1 MLAKLIVTVFGVLL
15 IVLVNWY
22 FFFSRRKS
30 ASVDFKRGRKMK
42 KVHFF
47 LIILLIVILF
57 NPIPSFSQDV
67 PKGKVALF
75 ELIEEALGQNPQ
87 IKAARNEWEASLKI
101 VPQVKSLPDP
111 MLSYAYF
118 GQSIE
123 TRLGPQRNKFSLSQ
137 KFPFFGK
144 LSLKGGIAKSAASL
158 FEEQHNVVKAD
169 IVLSVKKAY
178 FSLFWFDSALKIT
191 NEEKEVLQRLAKI
204 TQRKYETGKG
214 NQQDVLKAHLE
225 ISRVTDKILLLKQGR
240 KGITAGLNSLLNR
253 PPESSFGETRGFNV
267 PEIRFNLE
275 ELYSWAKEFRPELK
289 RARFLIEKNE
299 KSLKLAKKNYY
310 PDFKIMF
317 DYIDVGAGTTTN
329 ANDGRN
335 SWMASIGIT
344 IPIWRGKLRASEAE
358 AAIRIEASQEGYK
371 SIETKTLSRVN
382 ELFFEVKTASEEVN
396 LYKYSLIPQA
406 EQSLKASEVGYL
418 AGKVDFL
425 NLLDS
430 ERMLLQIKIG
440 YFKSIADL
448 GKSLAQ
454 LERVVG
460 KDLVGV

>member
-1 MLAKLIVTVFGVLL
+1 
-15 IVLVNWY
+15 
-22 FFFSRRKS
+22 
-30 ASVDFKRGRKMK
+30 MK

-47 LIILLIVILF
+47 LIILLILTLF

-67 PKGKVALF
+67 PKGKAALS
-75 ELIEEALGQNPQ
+75 ELIEEALSQNPL
-87 IKAARNEWEASLKI
+87 IKAARNQWEASIKVI
-101 VPQVKSLPDP
+101 PQARSLPDP
-111 MLSYAYF
+111 MFSYAYF
-118 GQSIE
+118 GQSVE

-144 LSLKGGIAKSAASL
+144 LSLKGKIAKSAASL
-158 FEEQHNVVKAD
+158 FEEQYNVVKAD

-178 FSLFWFDSALKIT
+178 FSLFWFDNALRIT
-191 NEEKEVLQRLAKI
+191 NEEKEVLRRLAKI
-204 TQRKYETGKG
+204 AQRKYETGKG

-253 PPESSFGETRGFNV
+253 PPDSSHGEIEGFKA
-267 PEIRFNLE
+267 PELKVELE
-275 ELYSWAKEFRPELK
+275 DLYGWAKEFRPELRK
-289 RARFLIEKNE
+289 ARYLIEKNE
-299 KSLKLAKKNYY
+299 KSLKLAKKNYF

-317 DYIDVGAGTTTN
+317 DYIDVGAGATTN
-329 ANDGRN
+329 PNDGRN
-335 SWMASIGIT
+335 SWMASIGIN

-358 AAIRIEASQEGYK
+358 AAIKIEASQEGYK
-371 SIETKTLSRVN
+371 NIENKTLSRVN

-430 ERMLLQIKIG
+430 ERMLLQIKTG
-440 YFKSIADL
+440 YFKAVADL

-460 KDLVGV
+460 KNLVGA

>member
-1 MLAKLIVTVFGVLL
+1 M
-15 IVLVNWY
+15 
-22 FFFSRRKS
+22 
-30 ASVDFKRGRKMK
+30 
-42 KVHFF
+42 
-47 LIILLIVILF
+47 
-57 NPIPSFSQDV
+57 
-67 PKGKVALF
+67 PKGKTALSK
-75 ELIEEALGQNPQ
+75 LIEEALSQNPQ
-87 IKAARNEWEASLKI
+87 IKAARNEWEASIKVI
-101 VPQVKSLPDP
+101 PQAKSLPDP

-144 LSLKGGIAKSAASL
+144 LSLKGEIAKSATSL
-158 FEEQHNVVKAD
+158 FEEQYNVVKAD

-178 FSLFWFDSALKIT
+178 FSLFWFDNALKIT
-191 NEEKEVLQRLAKI
+191 NEEKEVLRRLAKI
-204 TQRKYETGKG
+204 AQIKYETGKG

-240 KGITAGLNSLLNR
+240 KGIITGLNSLLNR
-253 PPESSFGETRGFNV
+253 PPDSFPGEIEEIKT
-267 PEIRFNLE
+267 PELKV
-275 ELYSWAKEFRPELK
+275 ELKDLYAWAREFRPELRK
-289 RARFLIEKNE
+289 ARYLIEKNE
-299 KSLKLAKKNYY
+299 KSLKLAKKNYF

-317 DYIDVGAGTTTN
+317 DYIDIGAGTTTN
-329 ANDGRN
+329 EKDGRN
-335 SWMASIGIT
+335 SWMASIGIN

-358 AAIRIEASQEGYK
+358 ATIKIEASQEGYK
-371 SIETKTLSRVN
+371 NIENKTLSRVN
-382 ELFFEVKTASEEVN
+382 ELFFEVKTASEQVN

-430 ERMLLQIKIG
+430 ERMLLRIKTG
-440 YFKSIADL
+440 YFKSVADL

-460 KDLVGV
+460 KNLVGV

>member
-1 MLAKLIVTVFGVLL
+1 VLAKLIVTVFGVLL

-22 FFFSRRKS
+22 FFFSRRKPAS
-30 ASVDFKRGRKMK
+30 ADFKGGGKMK

-47 LIILLIVILF
+47 LIILLILILF
-57 NPIPSFSQDV
+57 NPIPSFSQKV
-67 PKGKVALF
+67 TKGKAALS
-75 ELIEEALGQNPQ
+75 ELIEEALSQNPQ
-87 IKAARNEWEASLKI
+87 IKAARNEWEASIKV

-111 MLSYAYF
+111 MLSYSYF
-118 GQSIE
+118 GQSVE

-144 LSLKGGIAKSAASL
+144 LSLKGEIAKSASSL
-158 FEEQHNVVKAD
+158 FEEQYNVVKAN
-169 IVLSVKKAY
+169 IALKVKKAY
-178 FSLFWFDSALKIT
+178 FSLFWFEKALKIT

-204 TQRKYETGKG
+204 AEKKYETGKG

-225 ISRVTDKILLLKQGR
+225 ISRVTDKTLLLEQGR
-240 KGITAGLNSLLNR
+240 RGIAAELNSLLNR
-253 PPESSFGETRGFNV
+253 SPDVSLGEAEEFKV
-267 PEIRFNLE
+267 PEIRFSLE
-275 ELYSWAKEFRPELK
+275 ELYAWAKQFRPELRK
-289 RARFLIEKNE
+289 ARYLIEKNE
-299 KSLKLAKKNYY
+299 KSLKLAKKNYF

-317 DYIDVGAGTTTN
+317 DYIDIGAGTTTN

-335 SWMASIGIT
+335 SWMASIGIS
-344 IPIWRGKLRASEAE
+344 IPIWRGRLRASEAE
-358 AAIRIEASQEGYK
+358 AAIKIEASQEGYK
-371 SIETKTLSRVN
+371 NIENKTLSRVN

-396 LYKYSLIPQA
+396 LYKYSLIPLA

-418 AGKVDFL
+418 AGKIDFL

-460 KDLVGV
+460 KNLVGA

>member
-1 MLAKLIVTVFGVLL
+1 MRKI
-15 IVLVNWY
+15 I
-22 FFFSRRKS
+22 FS
-30 ASVDFKRGRKMK
+30 
-42 KVHFF
+42 F
-47 LIILLIVILF
+47 LILITVAFLGTLQ
-57 NPIPSFSQDV
+57 SFSQDM
-67 PKGKVALF
+67 PSEKAALS
-75 ELIEEALGQNPQ
+75 ELIEEALNQNPQ
-87 IKAARNEWEASLKI
+87 IKAARNEWEASIKVI
-101 VPQVKSLPDP
+101 PQAKSLPDP

-144 LSLKGGIAKSAASL
+144 LSLKGKIAKSAASL
-158 FEEQHNVVKAD
+158 FEEQYNVVKAD

-178 FSLFWFDSALKIT
+178 FSLFWFDNALRIT

-204 TQRKYETGKG
+204 AQRKYETGKG

-225 ISRVTDKILLLKQGR
+225 ISRITDKILVLKQGR
-240 KGITAGLNSLLNR
+240 KGIIAGLNSLLNR
-253 PPESSFGETRGFNV
+253 SPDAFLDEIEEFKAPELK
-267 PEIRFNLE
+267 LE
-275 ELYSWAKEFRPELK
+275 LKDLYAWAREFRPELRK
-289 RARFLIEKNE
+289 ARYLIEKNE
-299 KSLKLAKKNYY
+299 KSLKLTKKNYF

-317 DYIDVGAGTTTN
+317 DYIDIGAGSTTN
-329 ANDGRN
+329 PKDGRN
-335 SWMASIGIT
+335 SWMASIGIN

-358 AAIRIEASQEGYK
+358 AAIKIKASQEGYK
-371 SIETKTLSRVN
+371 NIENKTLSRVN

-430 ERMLLQIKIG
+430 ERMLLQIKTG
-440 YFKSIADL
+440 YFKAVADL

-460 KDLVGV
+460 KDLTGGTGA

>member
-1 MLAKLIVTVFGVLL
+1 MREKMRKI
-15 IVLVNWY
+15 I
-22 FFFSRRKS
+22 FS
-30 ASVDFKRGRKMK
+30 
-42 KVHFF
+42 F
-47 LIILLIVILF
+47 LILITVAFLGTLQ
-57 NPIPSFSQDV
+57 SFSQDV
-67 PKGKVALF
+67 PSEKAALSG
-75 ELIEEALGQNPQ
+75 LIEEALSQNPQ
-87 IKAARNEWEASLKI
+87 IKAARNEWEAALKV
-101 VPQVKSLPDP
+101 VPQAKSLPDP
-111 MLSYAYF
+111 MLSYSFF

-144 LSLKGGIAKSAASL
+144 LSLKGEIAKSAASL
-158 FEEQHNVVKAD
+158 FEEQYNVVKAD

-178 FSLFWFDSALKIT
+178 FSLFWFDNALKIT
-191 NEEKEVLQRLAKI
+191 NEEKEVLQRLAQI
-204 TQRKYETGKG
+204 AQRKYETGKG

-240 KGITAGLNSLLNR
+240 KGIIAGLNSLLNR
-253 PPESSFGETRGFNV
+253 PPDSFLGEIEEFKT
-267 PEIRFNLE
+267 PELKVELE
-275 ELYSWAKEFRPELK
+275 DLYAWAREFRPELRK
-289 RARFLIEKNE
+289 ARYFIEKNE
-299 KSLKLAKKNYY
+299 KSLKLAKKNYF

-317 DYIDVGAGTTTN
+317 DYIDIGAGTTTN
-329 ANDGRN
+329 ANDGQN
-335 SWMASIGIT
+335 SWMASIGIN

-358 AAIRIEASQEGYK
+358 AAIKIEASQEGYK
-371 SIETKTLSRVN
+371 NIESKTLSRVN
-382 ELFFEVKTASEEVN
+382 ELFFEVKTASEQVN

-430 ERMLLQIKIG
+430 ERMLLLIETG
-440 YFKSIADL
+440 YFKAIADL

-460 KDLVGV
+460 KNLVGV